1 MPLAAQITFNV
12 NDAVAIVNS
21 ILAFVP
27 KLASIAHFLI
37 LAVLV
42 WRLWKDRL
50 NLDTTEL
57 AAIAI
62 AFALTK

>member
-1 MPLAAQITFNV
+1 MQTYAAQITFNV

-27 KLASIAHFLI
+27 KLA
-37 LAVLV
+37 
-42 WRLWKDRL
+42 
-50 NLDTTEL
+50 
-57 AAIAI
+57 AIAI